1 MLKFTLVLCGLLL
14 LFGGAYSLPLE
25 GFPYTKQHT
34 ARLGPFEASARTRE
48 RIDVPAPLGWVLV
61 NPSRWWPR
69 PWPLA
74 NSFNFGI
81 DPWQEK

>member
-25 GFPYTKQHT
+25 GFPFTKQHT

-61 NPSRWWPR
+61 AAGTGLV
-69 PWPLA
+69 LA
-74 NSFNFGI
+74 GAYTR
-81 DPWQEK
+81 KR

>member
-61 NPSRWWPR
+61 AAGAGLV
-69 PWPLA
+69 LA
-74 NSFNFGI
+74 GAYTR
-81 DPWQEK
+81 KR

>member
-25 GFPYTKQHT
+25 GFPYTKRHT

-61 NPSRWWPR
+61 AVGTGLV
-69 PWPLA
+69 LA
-74 NSFNFGI
+74 GAYTR
-81 DPWQEK
+81 KR